1 MSMGSNAAISP
12 KRNSNILKTA
22 VSGARSMTNIVSTA
36 LKKVRDDLPTTDEA
50 VTYAQLATAVAKT
63 KLPTPLKA
71 AFADLAK
78 NDAVA
83 KMDQETYN
91 KFAFNLPGSS
101 GLT

>member
-12 KRNSNILKTA
+12 KGNSNILKTA
-22 VSGARSMTNIVSTA
+22 VQGARSMTNTVSTA
-36 LKKVRDDLPTTDEA
+36 LKGVADALPTTDEA
-50 VTYAQLATAVAKT
+50 VTYAQLATAVAT
-63 KLPTPLKA
+63 TNLPALLKA

-83 KMDQETYN
+83 EMDQKTYN